1 MTFAASLLASTE
13 PSGTSGDTG
22 WLSTITDTAVGLM
35 DTMGAVGAGIAV
47 ALENLFPPI
56 PSEVILPLAGFTA
69 RQGYI
74 GLVPV
79 ILWTIVGSVVGA
91 LALYGLGA
99 WLGRD
104 RLRRFVDWLPLV
116 DLEDLDKAEAWF
128 VRHGD
133 ASVFIGRFI
142 PIVRSLISIPAGVE
156 RIPLGRFVVL
166 TTIGSA
172 VWNTVLILL
181 GYALAARW
189 HVVEDVMN
197 RYQDVVIAVGA
208 LAVIW
213 YVVHVIRKRRGGD
226 GPPPRHG
233 RAH

>member
-1 MTFAASLLASTE
+1 MTFAANLQTSTGS
-13 PSGTSGDTG
+13 PDTGGDTG
-22 WLSTITDTAVGLM
+22 WLSQITDAAVGLM
-35 DTMGAVGAGIAV
+35 DTLGAPGAGLAV

-91 LALYGLGA
+91 LMLYGLGA
-99 WLGRD
+99 WLGRA
-104 RLRRFVDWLPLV
+104 RLRRIVDRMPLV
-116 DLEDLDKAEAWF
+116 DVEDVDKAEAWF

-133 ASVFIGRFI
+133 ASVLIGRFI

-156 RIPLGRFVVL
+156 RLPLPRFVL
-166 TTIGSA
+166 FTTIGSS
-172 VWNTVLILL
+172 VWNTALIMA
-181 GYALAARW
+181 GYALASRW
-189 HVVEDVMN
+189 HVIEEVLG
-197 RYQDVVIAVGA
+197 RYQEVVIVVVA
-208 LAVIW
+208 LAVVW
-213 YVVHVIRKRRGGD
+213 YVVRVIRKRRAGG

-233 RAH
+233 RQD